1 MAKFSSIFKM
11 IGCQSSRLKTVD
23 DAIQYIF
30 NKEKSDPS
38 LWNEQYLDIDS
49 PVAAW
54 KTHPMH
60 NTTMERKFI
69 HALLCPYGNHIPSQS
84 DMKIIVKELF
94 KIFDEYPLL
103 TAIHTDHFKSP
114 HIHML
119 IQPRNI
125 LTNKVWQQTP
135 QDLKE
140 QKRSLTV
147 ILESLGL
154 YGIGQ
159 HKHLNQST
167 SDVARAPNPDSS
179 ITTIYDNSCTASP
192 STIETHY
199 IKSYDET
206 SLNSSQVLLNLF
218 AKPPNL
224 VIYDSIENGFDSM
237 DITIMEDQ
245 KYVQRIK

>member
-23 DAIQYIF
+23 DAIKYIF

-94 KIFDEYPLL
+94 KIFDEYPIL

-167 SDVARAPNPDSS
+167 SDVERAPNPDSS

>member
-23 DAIQYIF
+23 DAIKYIF

-167 SDVARAPNPDSS
+167 SDVERAPNPDSS